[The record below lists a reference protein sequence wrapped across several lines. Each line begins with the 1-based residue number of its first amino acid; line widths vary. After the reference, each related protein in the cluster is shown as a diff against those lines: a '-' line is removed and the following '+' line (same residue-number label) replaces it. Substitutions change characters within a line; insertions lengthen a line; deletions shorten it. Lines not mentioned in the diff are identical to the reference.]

1 MAKWSGK
8 IGFAEQFEDKP
19 GSWKERI
26 VERQYKGDLQQNFIR
41 NQAINQVLDDLNI
54 TNKISIV
61 ADLHASNNIPMM
73 RYVTYKGAM
82 WKITNVE
89 IMPPRLIL
97 SVGGLYNG

>member
-8 IGFAEQFEDKP
+8 IGFAEQSEPVP
-19 GSWKERI
+19 GRWEESIKERS
-26 VERQYKGDLQQNFIR
+26 YKGDLLQNFIR
-41 NQAINQVLDDLNI
+41 NQAANQVLDDLNI

-61 ADLHASNNIPMM
+61 ADLHASQNIPMM
-73 RYVTYKGAM
+73 RYVTYKGAK

-89 IMPPRLIL
+89 VVPPRLIL